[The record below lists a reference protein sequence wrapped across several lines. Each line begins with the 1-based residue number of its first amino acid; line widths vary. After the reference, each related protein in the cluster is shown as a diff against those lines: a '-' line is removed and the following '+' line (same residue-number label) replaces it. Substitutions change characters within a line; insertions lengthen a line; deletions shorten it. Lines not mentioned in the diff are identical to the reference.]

1 MRKKRNGYLLAGLA
15 LAVMCL
21 TGCSQ
26 KTSVAENGTAAERG
40 TVTESGIV
48 TETDIET
55 EAGTEGETGAAVR
68 PGVALETNVEPEAD
82 DSSRPAS
89 VYYLQ
94 AEADADTSMVPSLTL
109 FDDGTFGFSY
119 DVLSSYYPRGTY
131 EQDGEKLTATTD
143 DGKHQYVFQVDGDR
157 YIFLQEESS
166 DTALIN
172 RNFGTSLADG
182 SVFARKELEEESLV
196 QMTAIVKEIRE
207 GGLLVS
213 SRSDEFPGAYYV
225 YIGEQDVSGIRGGDE
240 IIITW
245 NGIVLESEPGQ
256 IYAEKIEIQSKQ
268 EEGKF

>member
-1 MRKKRNGYLLAGLA
+1 MKKKRNGYVLAGLA

-26 KTSVAENGTAAERG
+26 KTSVAESGTATESGTVAESG
-40 TVTESGIV
+40 TVTE
-48 TETDIET
+48 TDLES
-55 EAGTEGETGAAVR
+55 EAGKAGETGAAVR

-82 DSSRPAS
+82 DQSRPAS

-94 AEADADTSMVPSLTL
+94 TEEDVSMAPSLTL

-182 SVFARKELEEESLV
+182 SVFARKDLEEESLV
-196 QMTAIVKEIRE
+196 QMTAVVKEMLE
-207 GGLLVS
+207 GSLLVS
-213 SRSDEFPGAYYV
+213 SRSDEFPGVYYV
-225 YIGEQDVSGIRGGDE
+225 YTGEQDVSGIQGGDE

-256 IYAEKIEIQSKQ
+256 IYAEKIEIQ
-268 EEGKF
+268 